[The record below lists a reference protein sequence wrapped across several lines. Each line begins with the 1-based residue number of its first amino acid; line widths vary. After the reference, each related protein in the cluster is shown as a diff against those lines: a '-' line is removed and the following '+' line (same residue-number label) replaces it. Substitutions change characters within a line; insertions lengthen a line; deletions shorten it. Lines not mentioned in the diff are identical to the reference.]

1 MSTSENRKRRGSAEG
16 NPWAAAV
23 LAGLTGLAARAAAL
37 LPLYF
42 LPVDFAKGF
51 PGCAGLIL
59 SALVWVFA
67 VIPLRCRNR
76 ESMRR
81 AFYSRHHA
89 ARGVPYLK
97 WLGAGLIRHLKGW
110 MWGLPFLA
118 GLGYCGYYLVTGYD
132 TLSVTDMWRPVQN
145 LPALMGMKPSLAGGI
160 LVAAAALM
168 LLGVLFAYGW
178 RRDMAAEF
186 LPVRSMELKSV
197 LRWSRRMRR
206 HHGKELAKCTLINF
220 LLWLPG
226 ALGIGASAAFY
237 LRGRIDTSGAMALSG
252 SLSRLFQGESLGGF
266 LAAAAAVFFL
276 VYFPLCVYR
285 KMRIAK
291 AVAALMREH
300 MRKAEAQ
307 KHHAAG

>member
-76 ESMRR
+76 ESVRR

-110 MWGLPFLA
+110 LWGLPFLA

-145 LPALMGMKPSLAGGI
+145 LPALLGMKPSLAGGI

-186 LPVRSMELKSV
+186 LPVRSMERKSV
-197 LRWSRRMRR
+197 FRWSRRMRR

-226 ALGIGASAAFY
+226 ALGIGAAAFS
-237 LRGRIDTSGAMALSG
+237 LRGRVDASGAMALSD
-252 SLSRLFQGESLGGF
+252 SLKSLIRNGISRDLLLQLS
-266 LAAAAAVFFL
+266 AVFFL

-300 MRKAEAQ
+300 IRKAEAQ
-307 KHHAAG
+307 KHAAG